1 MSRRAFAMLL
11 MAVVMGRGAAA
22 DTPLRVLFYNIHH
35 GRDTDGVVNLE
46 RIAAVIRGWKGTKV
60 VSHADRRVGVSLAG
74 KINRRQRLGR
84 GASGVSP

>member
-35 GRDTDGVVNLE
+35 GRDTDGVVNL
-46 RIAAVIRGWKGTKV
+46 
-60 VSHADRRVGVSLAG
+60 
-74 KINRRQRLGR
+74 
-84 GASGVSP
+84 